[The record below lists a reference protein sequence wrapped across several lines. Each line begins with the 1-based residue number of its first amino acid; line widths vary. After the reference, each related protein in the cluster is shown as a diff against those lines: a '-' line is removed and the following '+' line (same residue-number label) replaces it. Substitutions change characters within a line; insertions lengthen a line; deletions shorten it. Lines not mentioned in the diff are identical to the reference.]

1 MAGRVGE
8 WAWSNRHFSPA
19 KIISVDQLWD
29 REAAHCWLPVLN
41 ATELINVSSL
51 IPIAEAP
58 TVSLQTLIILLN
70 STRIKDT
77 LQNDPYAP
85 IVQADLIPL
94 PHQLKALHK
103 ATDTARTRFLL
114 ADEVGLG
121 KTIEAGMIHAEL
133 KRLHLVKRT
142 LIIAPKGLTRQW
154 IDEMKTR
161 FNETFHLINPTDP
174 TAPEDD
180 NPWNRTDQA
189 VSSLD
194 SVKPISS
201 RSGWTNEKIVHHNQR
216 HFQSLIDAGWDLIIV
231 DEAHKLPGSTLG
243 VARYE
248 LATALSNS
256 APYLLLL
263 SATPHQ
269 GKTDQFRRLIQLLDP
284 ETFENDSLVTRET
297 VQPLVIRTEKR
308 QAITTEGD
316 PLFTPRT
323 TQLIPVSWSDEHS
336 HQRRL
341 YQETT
346 EYIREGYNNALQEK
360 RNYIGFLMTLMQK
373 LVSSSTRAISETLM
387 KRLEALEEKEPV
399 TELSI
404 DISEPGQ
411 QRIDDMLIRLAAGLK
426 DEREQVRRLTE
437 LAQRCEASGP
447 DARAEAL
454 INLIYQLRVEE
465 GNPHLK
471 VLVFTEFLP
480 TQRMLKDLLTVRGF
494 EVTLINGSMDLEER
508 LQAQRSFAASAD
520 TLISTEA
527 GGEGINLQ
535 FCHIVV
541 NYDLPWNPMRIEQR
555 IGRIDR
561 IGQKHSVRVF
571 NLTFN
576 NSIEHRIQEV
586 LEQKLEIILHEFGVD
601 KLGDVLDSTDAD
613 INYDRLYM
621 ETLLHPDRLEENI
634 EEYLSKL
641 RQKAK
646 PELNGKELLRSREP
660 LDTKESTQIINH
672 PLKNWMEHINEKDPS
687 LHNKAGQIPTIN
699 FIHVPGMPI
708 PSLTLDSL
716 SAEVRGYWSLW
727 RLTITCQTASRER
740 VYSIF
745 IHDDGR
751 SLTPTANQLW
761 DTLLRPENSPQQEG
775 VIRGRTTEA
784 AYYSLREEATKRG
797 KDLLG
802 ELEDRLQG
810 DLNKQ
815 REKERIRLSL
825 RRRSIQDIPDA
836 KDRADQTIRLKA
848 EEEKLNQKQGE
859 EPTIQLQSIIIIHV
873 RGTNG

>member
-8 WAWSNRHFSPA
+8 WVWINHYSTPA
-19 KIISVDQLWD
+19 KIISIDRLWD
-29 REAAHCWLPVLN
+29 REAAHCWLPMIN
-41 ATELINVSSL
+41 KTELMNVASL
-51 IPIAEAP
+51 ILITEAP
-58 TVSLQTLIILLN
+58 ALSLQALIILLN

-77 LQNDPYAP
+77 LQNDPYTT
-85 IVQADLIPL
+85 IIQADLIPL

-103 ATDTARTRFLL
+103 ATATDRTRFLL

-133 KRLHLVKRT
+133 KHLRLVKRT

-180 NPWNRTDQA
+180 NPWTRTDQA

-194 SVKPISS
+194 SVKPISN
-201 RSGWTNEKIVHHNQR
+201 RSGWTNEKIIHHNQR
-216 HFQSLIDAGWDLIIV
+216 HFQSLIDARWDLIII
-231 DEAHKLPGSTLG
+231 DEAHKLPGSTPG

-284 ETFENDSLVTRET
+284 ETIENDSLVTRET
-297 VQPLVIRTEKR
+297 IQPLVIRTEKR
-308 QAITTEGD
+308 QAITIEGE

-336 HQRRL
+336 YQRQL

-346 EYIREGYNNALQEK
+346 EYIREGYNKALQEK

-404 DISEPGQ
+404 EASEPGQ

-426 DEREQVRRLTE
+426 DERKQVHHLTE

-465 GNPHLK
+465 GNTHLK

-480 TQRMLKDLLTVRGF
+480 TQRMLKDFLTVRGF

-561 IGQKHSVRVF
+561 IGQKNPVRVF
-571 NLTFN
+571 NFTFN

-601 KLGDVLDSTDAD
+601 KLGDVLDSTDTD
-613 INYDRLYM
+613 TNYDRLYM

-641 RQKAK
+641 RQQAK
-646 PELNGKELLRSREP
+646 PELTGKELLRSQES
-660 LDTKESTQIINH
+660 LDTIESTRIINH
-672 PLKNWMEHINEKDPS
+672 PLKNWMERINVKDPR
-687 LHNKAGQIPTIN
+687 LIENGQIPNIN
-699 FIHVPGMPI
+699 YIHVPGMPI
-708 PSLTLDSL
+708 LSLTLASL
-716 SAEVRGYWSLW
+716 SLEVRGYWSLW
-727 RLTITCQTASRER
+727 RLTITCQTTSRECI
-740 VYSIF
+740 YPIF

-761 DTLLRPENSPQQEG
+761 DAFLRPENSPQQEG
-775 VIRGRTTEA
+775 EIRGYATEST
-784 AYYSLREEATKRG
+784 YYSLREEATKRG
-797 KDLLG
+797 KDLLE
-802 ELEDRLQG
+802 ELENRLQE

-815 REKERIRLSL
+815 REKERMRISL
-825 RRRSIQDIPDA
+825 RRKSIQDISDA
-836 KDRADQTIRLKA
+836 KERKYQTIRLKA
-848 EEEKLNQKQGE
+848 EEEKLNQNQGE
-859 EPTIQLQSIIIIHV
+859 ELTIQLQSIIIIHV
-873 RGTNG
+873 RGANG